1 MSATES
7 RLPSMMDTSD
17 LETLGDA
24 YLESSLA
31 CGHSVATVAY
41 RRVYLRQ
48 LRAWLKIRGIEEVR
62 TVTPTMLAN
71 YVKYLSTRQTTYL
84 QRVARKLSART
95 VATEVS
101 VVRSFFAWVTACK
114 VLQVNPAE
122 ELSAGRGTPS
132 LPRAVLTV
140 AQAQALMSAP
150 GHDGVGLRDRAILET
165 LYSTGLRRAEL
176 CNLDCYDVDVV
187 KGLVMVRQGKGR
199 RDRIVPIG
207 RRAIE
212 AVRVYTKEIRTFLVR
227 NRKEPALFLAI
238 STGCRLKLKTL
249 NSVVGKHAERA
260 GIAQHVMP
268 ITLRHTCATH
278 LLQGGADV
286 RDVQAILGHVCIE
299 TTQIYTRV
307 TTEDLVAVHQ
317 RSHPR
322 DRPRRAV
329 YEERR

>member
-1 MSATES
+1 
-7 RLPSMMDTSD
+7 
-17 LETLGDA
+17 
-24 YLESSLA
+24 
-31 CGHSVATVAY
+31 
-41 RRVYLRQ
+41 
-48 LRAWLKIRGIEEVR
+48 
-62 TVTPTMLAN
+62 
-71 YVKYLSTRQTTYL
+71 
-84 QRVARKLSART
+84 
-95 VATEVS
+95 
-101 VVRSFFAWVTACK
+101 
-114 VLQVNPAE
+114 
-122 ELSAGRGTPS
+122 
-132 LPRAVLTV
+132 
-140 AQAQALMSAP
+140 MSAP